1 MACEPSTL
9 ANDARCFGCYLTPMQ
24 HVAAQT
30 YLLAILAGGS
40 TDPATLANEARC
52 FSCNMTPI
60 QMQIVKTYLLCALA
74 GLSDC
79 TTPAAPTALT
89 VDFEIPLEAQISWT
103 YGTNPALDFALG
115 VSSSPGGPYTIHTTF
130 GSGARDGG
138 VFFESSGTY
147 YLVLYA
153 RSGASCVSNAS
164 NEVDV
169 TV

>member
-1 MACEPSTL
+1 MA
-9 ANDARCFGCYLTPMQ
+9 
-24 HVAAQT
+24 VQT
-30 YLLAILAGGS
+30 YLLAQLAGGS
-40 TDPATLANEARC
+40 TDPSTLANQARC
-52 FSCNMTPI
+52 FSCNLTPQ
-60 QMQIVKTYLLCALA
+60 QMQVIKTYLLCLLA

-79 TTPAAPTALT
+79 TTPAAPTSLT

-115 VSSSPGGPYTIHTTF
+115 VSSTPGGPYTIHTSF
-130 GSGARDGG
+130 GAGARNGG

-153 RSGASCVSNAS
+153 RTGVSCVSNPS
-164 NEVDV
+164 NEVDI